1 MILSINLNALHLKE
15 MTPFAI
21 HGWLLD
27 TLVFNSMKIYC
38 PGNSESA
45 VRRQKGGYLNL
56 GCYYS
61 KIH

>member
-1 MILSINLNALHLKE
+1 MTLSINLNAPHLNGI
-15 MTPFAI
+15 TPFDLAI

-45 VRRQKGGYLNL
+45 VRRQRVD
-56 GCYYS
+56 
-61 KIH
+61 I